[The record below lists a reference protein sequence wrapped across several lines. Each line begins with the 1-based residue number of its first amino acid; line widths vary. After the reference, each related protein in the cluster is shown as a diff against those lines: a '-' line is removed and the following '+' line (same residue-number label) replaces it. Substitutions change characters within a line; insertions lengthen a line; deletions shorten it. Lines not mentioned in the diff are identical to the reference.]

1 MSPDGA
7 SPPGGSTMLPPVAAD
22 RVLGCLLGGA
32 IGDALGAPIE
42 FTMLK
47 DIQAE
52 QGDLGVRD
60 FVDGAWPAGTFTDDT
75 QMTLFT
81 TEGLI
86 RAENRRRTTG
96 QADPAHV
103 LWHAYLGWLHTQGE
117 RVPWDEIGPAG
128 WLVKEPVLQAKR
140 APGTTCLTA
149 LSRRAPGSVER
160 PHNNSKGC
168 GGVMRVAPIGLVGAD
183 PFQLGV
189 AAAAITHGHPSGYL
203 AAGCFAHLVA
213 RVSRGHD
220 LRESAV
226 EAIELALAWP
236 GADETAAA
244 LFHALDLASL
254 ADTPDP
260 RVVERLGAGWIAEE
274 ALAISVYC
282 ALVARDF
289 ASGVLLA
296 VNHSGDSD
304 STGAITGNL
313 LGAALGVEALPISW
327 QRRLRGHEVV
337 EGVARDLVQQ
347 FAEPATTPLD
357 PNRYPPW

>member
-1 MSPDGA
+1 
-7 SPPGGSTMLPPVAAD
+7 MLPPIAAD
-22 RVLGCLLGGA
+22 RILGCLLGGA
-32 IGDALGAPIE
+32 VGDALGAPVE
-42 FTMLK
+42 FTSLR
-47 DIQAE
+47 DIRAE
-52 QGDLGVRD
+52 HGDLGVRD
-60 FVDGAWPAGTFTDDT
+60 FVAGAWPAGTFTDDT

-81 TEGLI
+81 AEGLI

-103 LWHAYLGWLHTQGE
+103 LWHAYLGWLDTQGE
-117 RVPWDEIGPAG
+117 RVPWDETRPPG
-128 WLVKEPVLQAKR
+128 WLVKEAVLQARR
-140 APGTTCLTA
+140 APGTTCLAA
-149 LSRRAPGSVER
+149 LSRRAPGSIER

-183 PFQLGV
+183 PFQPGI

-203 AAGCFAHLVA
+203 AAGCFARLVA

-220 LRESAV
+220 LRGAAV
-226 EAIELALAWP
+226 EAIELASARP
-236 GADETAAA
+236 GADETGAA
-244 LFHALDLASL
+244 LSHAMDLASR
-254 ADTPDP
+254 ADTPGP

-282 ALVARDF
+282 ALVAHDF

-313 LGAALGVEALPISW
+313 LGAALGVEAIPIGW
-327 QRRLRGHEVV
+327 RRRLRGHEVV
-337 EGVARDLVQQ
+337 EGVANSCSYDEL
-347 FAEPATTPLD
+347 
-357 PNRYPPW
+357 